1 MRLAKFAGSFALF
14 IAGMALLTFISL
26 FVVGAYLA
34 SWPIMRVS
42 PRARR
47 LTSVMG
53 LATAAMTVARAYGLD
68 AAMTRTPPE
77 PEATEDTEATED
89 GTMLP
94 YPYPYDM
101 DDGRIAVAPG
111 CAYDPQTQTIS
122 WDGRRF
128 VHADITGAEGGDN

>member
-1 MRLAKFAGSFALF
+1 MRLAKFAGTFALF

-68 AAMTRTPPE
+68 AVMARNANGPE
-77 PEATEDTEATED
+77 PGVATEDPEVTEPSYPHFD
-89 GTMLP
+89 GDDIVLASNVRASR
-94 YPYPYDM
+94 DGEILAW
-101 DDGRIAVAPG
+101 DGRIYVLDTP
-111 CAYDPQTQTIS
+111 D
-122 WDGRRF
+122 DR
-128 VHADITGAEGGDN
+128 EGGDI